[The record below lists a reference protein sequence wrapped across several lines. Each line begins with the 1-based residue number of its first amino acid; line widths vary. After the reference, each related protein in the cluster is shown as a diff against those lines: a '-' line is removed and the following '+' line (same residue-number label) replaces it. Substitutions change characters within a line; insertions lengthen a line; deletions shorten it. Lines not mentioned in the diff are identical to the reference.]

1 MLSMFRATQRT
12 GEGRSLR
19 VGTVQKFG
27 SIGWLFVLVPILML
41 GWSTVAWADDE
52 TDVFNANAGNTNPS
66 PNPGENFVVIQDVI
80 VADPGPF
87 GDTTPDSFPTAI
99 ETVTIRKAGGTLPS
113 HFVIALRLYLDDG
126 DGLFNPTS
134 DRLLGS
140 VNAPKLADFLEG
152 TPQSC
157 PPPPVGTSCGVVFGE
172 PGQLLVLVPNGGSA
186 EFFVVADFAND
197 APDGH
202 TLRTSFDLTVGDS
215 LIGGPVTSS
224 RIDSVTSLP
233 ILNFDA
239 GLPVP
244 VGFIRITAATAD
256 AETDVVDETPARTAN
271 PGDSVVLQEFLVSD
285 PGVSGDAVPD
295 DAGTLIR
302 TVTVKKVGGTISSER
317 ILRLRL
323 FRASPRTPP
332 GWDEK
337 DELLAVVNSPDLER
351 GVVFGD
357 GGRRLVRV
365 DDNAEERLYVVADL
379 SPVGLVDGDT
389 LRVSVEIVARD
400 DKTDPGEISSAIETP
415 MPVVASNQLVVKVPP
430 PTLIIGSAS
439 IVGKARVPISIRF
452 VPGPGLGELQVGPDG
467 ALTFDPTI
475 VQVLNVKGV
484 GPYIVDSVNI
494 DSLEGRVQFT
504 LTLKPGRTALNEGVI
519 AEIEVD
525 KAPDAPPGE
534 SVRIDIEDI
543 EGIEIVDVFR
553 DAAGRDLLPDIT
565 PGFIT
570 IKLLKG
576 DVDGD
581 GVVTLSDAR
590 LTARFILGLETLA
603 PEQEEAADVAPLIGV
618 IDATDV
624 RWIAQAATGLRKLQ
638 QTATQLTPMAQQ
650 AAVGAHRVAAKLRAG
665 ALEVRVAGGGIA
677 ETIVHLFSLSGVSL
691 VTVQAA
697 GSVVRL
703 SEGDLAGLP
712 NGVYLYTVTVIGL
725 DGVWRS
731 EVRKFLLIR

>member
-1 MLSMFRATQRT
+1 MLRTLTQRRAQRT
-12 GEGRSLR
+12 GEGRFFS
-19 VGTVQKFG
+19 VGMKQKL
-27 SIGWLFVLVPILML
+27 WLFVLVPILVL
-41 GWSTVAWADDE
+41 GWSVGALADDE
-52 TDVFNANAGNTNPS
+52 ADVFNANAGNIEPN
-66 PNPGENFVVIQDVI
+66 PNPGENFVVIQDV
-80 VADPGPF
+80 VVSDPGPF

-99 ETVTIRKAGGTLPS
+99 ETVTIRKIGGTLED

-126 DGLFNPTS
+126 DGLFDPTV
-134 DRLLGS
+134 DRLLGA
-140 VNAPKLADFLEG
+140 VNAPRLSD
-152 TPQSC
+152 
-157 PPPPVGTSCGVVFGE
+157 GVVFGRRGE
-172 PGQLLVLVPNGGSA
+172 LLVLVPNNGLA

-197 APDGH
+197 APDGA

-215 LIGGPVTSS
+215 LIGGPTTSS
-224 RIDSVTSLP
+224 RIDSATSLP

-244 VGFIRITAATAD
+244 TGFIRITAATGD

-295 DAGTLIR
+295 TYGTLIR
-302 TVTVKKVGGTISSER
+302 TVTVRKVGGTISSDK

-365 DDNAEERLYVVADL
+365 NDNSEERFYVVADL
-379 SPVGLVDGDT
+379 APVGFVNNDT
-389 LRVSVEIVARD
+389 LRTSVEIVARD
-400 DKTDPGEISSAIETP
+400 DKTDPGELSSAIETP
-415 MPVVASNQLVVKVPP
+415 MPVVASNQLVVEVPP

-439 IVGKARVPISIRF
+439 ITGKARIPISIRF
-452 VPGPGLGELQVGPDG
+452 VPAPGLGELQIGPDG

-475 VQVLNVKGV
+475 VQVLNIKGV

-494 DSLEGRVQFT
+494 DSIEGRAQFA
-504 LTLKPGRTALNEGVI
+504 LTLKPGRTPLNEGVI

-525 KAPDAPPGE
+525 KAPDAPVGE

-565 PGFIT
+565 PGVIT
-570 IKLLKG
+570 IKLIKG
-576 DVDGD
+576 DADGD
-581 GVVTLSDAR
+581 GAVTMSDAR
-590 LTARFILGLETLA
+590 LVARFILGIETLT
-603 PEQEEAADVAPLIGV
+603 PEQEEAADVAPPIGV

-624 RWIAQAATGLRKLQ
+624 RWIAQAATGLRKLEQ
-638 QTATQLTPMAQQ
+638 QNTLTLAPL
-650 AAVGAHRVAAKLRAG
+650 AAGKSGHTVAAKLRAG
-665 ALEVRVAGGGIA
+665 ALEVRVSGQGVAQ
-677 ETIVHLFSLSGVSL
+677 TTVRVFTLSGKSVT
-691 VTVQAA
+691 TVQAS
-697 GSVVRL
+697 GPTVRL

-712 NGVYLYTVTVIGL
+712 NGVYLYTVTVLGPDGL
-725 DGVWRS
+725 WQSD
-731 EVRKFLLIR
+731 VRKFLLIR

>member
-1 MLSMFRATQRT
+1 MSMMRALMQRT
-12 GEGRSLR
+12 GEGRSSR
-19 VGTVQKFG
+19 VGMRKTR
-27 SIGWLFVLVPILML
+27 WLFVLVPILVL
-41 GWSTVAWADDE
+41 GWAVGALADDE
-52 TDVFNANAGNTNPS
+52 TDVFNANAGNTKPN
-66 PNPGENFVVIQDVI
+66 PNPGENFVVIQDVV
-80 VADPGPF
+80 VADPGPE
-87 GDTTPDSFPTAI
+87 GDQIADSFPTAI
-99 ETVTIRKAGGTLPS
+99 ETVTIRKAGGTLED

-126 DGLFNPTS
+126 DGLFDPTV
-134 DRLLGS
+134 DRLLGA
-140 VNAPKLADFLEG
+140 VNAPRLSA
-152 TPQSC
+152 
-157 PPPPVGTSCGVVFGE
+157 GVVFGTR
-172 PGQLLVLVPNGGSA
+172 GQLLVLVPNNGSV

-197 APDGH
+197 APDGA

-215 LIGGPVTSS
+215 LIGGPTTTS
-224 RIDSVTSLP
+224 RIDSATSLP

-244 VGFIRITAATAD
+244 VGFIRITAATGD
-256 AETDVVDETPARTAN
+256 AETDVIDETPARTAN

-295 DAGTLIR
+295 GAGTLIR
-302 TVTVKKVGGTISSER
+302 TVTVRKVGGTISSDK

-332 GWDEK
+332 GWDEN
-337 DELLAVVNSPDLER
+337 DELIAVVNSPDLER

-365 DDNAEERLYVVADL
+365 NDNAEERFYVVADL
-379 SPVGLVDGDT
+379 APVGFVDGDT
-389 LRVSVEIVARD
+389 LRTSVEIVARD

-439 IVGKARVPISIRF
+439 IVGKAKIPISIRF
-452 VPGPGLGELQVGPDG
+452 VPAPGLGELQIGPDG

-494 DSLEGRVQFT
+494 DSIEGRVQFS

-525 KAPDAPPGE
+525 KAPNAPVGE

-543 EGIEIVDVFR
+543 EGIEVVDVFR
-553 DAAGRDLLPDIT
+553 DAAGHDLLPDIV
-565 PGFIT
+565 PGVIT
-570 IKLLKG
+570 IKLIKG

-581 GVVTLSDAR
+581 GVVTISDAR
-590 LTARFILGLETLA
+590 LTARFILGLETLS
-603 PEQEEAADVAPLIGV
+603 PEQEEAADVAPPLGV
-618 IDATDV
+618 VDATDV
-624 RWIAQAATGLRKLQ
+624 RWIAQAAAGLRKLEQ
-638 QTATQLTPMAQQ
+638 NAAALAPLARSAQPNSAKSVTARM
-650 AAVGAHRVAAKLRAG
+650 RAG
-665 ALEVRVAGGGIA
+665 ALEVRVGGQ
-677 ETIVHLFSLSGVSL
+677 GVVQTTVRVFTL
-691 VTVQAA
+691 TGKAVATVQASGPTA
-697 GSVVRL
+697 RL

-712 NGVYLYTVTVIGL
+712 NGVYLYTVTVLGP
-725 DGVWRS
+725 DGVWQS
-731 EVRKFLLIR
+731 EVRKFILVR

>member
-1 MLSMFRATQRT
+1 MGMQY
-12 GEGRSLR
+12 RS
-19 VGTVQKFG
+19 V
-27 SIGWLFVLVPILML
+27 GWLLVLVPMLLL
-41 GWSTVAWADDE
+41 GWSVGALADDE
-52 TDVFNANAGNTNPS
+52 TDVFNANAGNTEPN

-87 GDTTPDSFPTAI
+87 GDTTPDAFPTAI

-113 HFVIALRLYLDDG
+113 HYVLALRLYLDDG
-126 DGLFNPTS
+126 DGLFDPTI

-140 VNAPKLADFLEG
+140 VNAPKLIDFWEG
-152 TPQSC
+152 TPPSC
-157 PPPPVGTSCGVVFGE
+157 PPPPTGTSCGVVFGE
-172 PGQLLVLVPNGGSA
+172 PGQLLVLVPNGGSV

-197 APDGH
+197 APDGA
-202 TLRTSFDLTVGDS
+202 TLRTSFDLTVGNS

-224 RIDSVTSLP
+224 RIDSATSLP

-244 VGFIRITAATAD
+244 VGFIRITAATGD
-256 AETDVVDETPARTAN
+256 AEVDVVDETPARTAN

-295 DAGTLIR
+295 GAGTLIR
-302 TVTVKKVGGTISSER
+302 SITVRKVGGTISSDR

-365 DDNAEERLYVVADL
+365 DDNAEERFYIIADL
-379 SPVGLVDGDT
+379 ASVGFVNGDT
-389 LRVSVEIVARD
+389 LRTSVEIVARN

-415 MPVVASNQLVVKVPP
+415 MPVVASNQLVVEVPP
-430 PTLIIGSAS
+430 PTIIIGSAS
-439 IVGKARVPISIRF
+439 IVGKTKIPISIRF
-452 VPGPGLGELQVGPDG
+452 VPAPGLGELQIGPDG
-467 ALTFDPTI
+467 ALTFDPDV
-475 VQVLNVKGV
+475 VQILNIKGV

-494 DSLEGRVQFT
+494 DSTEGRAQFT
-504 LTLKPGRTALNEGVI
+504 LTLKPGRTPLNEGVI

-525 KAPDAPPGE
+525 KAPDAPVGE

-553 DAAGRDLLPDIT
+553 DAAGRDLLPDIV
-565 PGFIT
+565 PGTIT
-570 IKLLKG
+570 IKLIKG

-581 GVVTLSDAR
+581 GVVTISDAR
-590 LTARFILGLETLA
+590 LTARFILDLETLT
-603 PEQEEAADVAPLIGV
+603 PEQEEAADVAPPLGV

-624 RWIAQAATGLRKLQ
+624 RWIAQAATGLRRLEQ
-638 QTATQLTPMAQQ
+638 SNATLTPL
-650 AAVGAHRVAAKLRAG
+650 AANKPARNLTAKLRAG
-665 ALEVRVAGGGIA
+665 TLELRVSGQGVAQTTVRVFTLTGRSV
-677 ETIVHLFSLSGVSL
+677 T
-691 VTVQAA
+691 TVQAS
-697 GSVVRL
+697 GPVVRL

-712 NGVYLYTVTVIGL
+712 NGVYLYTVTVLGP
-725 DGVWRS
+725 DGVWQS
-731 EVRKFLLIR
+731 DVRKFVLVR

>member
-1 MLSMFRATQRT
+1 
-12 GEGRSLR
+12 
-19 VGTVQKFG
+19 
-27 SIGWLFVLVPILML
+27 LFVLVPILVL
-41 GWSTVAWADDE
+41 GWAVGALADDE
-52 TDVFNANAGNTNPS
+52 TDVFNANAGNTKPN

-80 VADPGPF
+80 VSDPGPF

-99 ETVTIRKAGGTLPS
+99 ETVTIRKAGGTLED

-126 DGLFNPTS
+126 DGLFDPTV
-134 DRLLGS
+134 DRLLGA
-140 VNAPKLADFLEG
+140 VNAPRLSA
-152 TPQSC
+152 
-157 PPPPVGTSCGVVFGE
+157 GVVFGTR
-172 PGQLLVLVPNGGSA
+172 GQLLVLVPNNGSV

-197 APDGH
+197 APDGA

-215 LIGGPVTSS
+215 LIGGPTTTS
-224 RIDSVTSLP
+224 RIDSATSLP

-239 GLPVP
+239 GLPIP
-244 VGFIRITAATAD
+244 TGFIRITAATGD

-295 DAGTLIR
+295 GAGTLIR
-302 TVTVKKVGGTISSER
+302 TVTVRKVGGTISSDK

-332 GWDEK
+332 GWDEN
-337 DELLAVVNSPDLER
+337 DELIAVVNSPDLER

-365 DDNAEERLYVVADL
+365 NDNSEERFYVVADL
-379 SPVGLVDGDT
+379 APVGFVDGDT
-389 LRVSVEIVARD
+389 LRTSVEIVARD

-439 IVGKARVPISIRF
+439 IVGKARIPISIRF
-452 VPGPGLGELQVGPDG
+452 VPAPGLGELQIGPDG

-475 VQVLNVKGV
+475 IQVLNVKGV

-494 DSLEGRVQFT
+494 DSIEGRVQFS

-525 KAPDAPPGE
+525 KAPNAPVGE

-543 EGIEIVDVFR
+543 AGIEVVDVFR
-553 DAAGRDLLPDIT
+553 DAAGRDLLPDIV
-565 PGFIT
+565 PGVIT
-570 IKLLKG
+570 IKLIKG

-581 GVVTLSDAR
+581 GVVTISDAR
-590 LTARFILGLETLA
+590 LTARFILGLETLS
-603 PEQEEAADVAPLIGV
+603 PEQEEAADVAPPLGV
-618 IDATDV
+618 VDATDV
-624 RWIAQAATGLRKLQ
+624 RWIAQAAAGLRKLEQ
-638 QTATQLTPMAQQ
+638 NAAALAPLARSAQPNSAKSVTARM
-650 AAVGAHRVAAKLRAG
+650 RAG
-665 ALEVRVAGGGIA
+665 ALEVRVGGQGIA
-677 ETIVHLFSLSGVSL
+677 QTTVRVFTLTGKAVA
-691 VTVQAA
+691 TVQASGPTA
-697 GSVVRL
+697 RL

-712 NGVYLYTVTVIGL
+712 NGVYLYTVTVLGP
-725 DGVWRS
+725 DGVWQS
-731 EVRKFLLIR
+731 EVRKFILVR

>member
-1 MLSMFRATQRT
+1 MGMR
-12 GEGRSLR
+12 
-19 VGTVQKFG
+19 KN
-27 SIGWLFVLVPILML
+27 WLFVLVPILVL
-41 GWSTVAWADDE
+41 GWATMAWADDE
-52 TDVFNANAGNTNPS
+52 ADVFNANAGNIEPN
-66 PNPGENFVVIQDVI
+66 PNPGENHVVIQDVI
-80 VADPGPF
+80 VSDPGPF
-87 GDTTPDSFPTAI
+87 GDTTPDAFPTAI
-99 ETVTIRKAGGTLPS
+99 ETVTIRKIGGTLED

-126 DGLFNPTS
+126 DGLFDPTV
-134 DRLLGS
+134 DRLLGA
-140 VNAPKLADFLEG
+140 VNAPRLS
-152 TPQSC
+152 T
-157 PPPPVGTSCGVVFGE
+157 GVVFGRQGE
-172 PGQLLVLVPNGGSA
+172 LLVLVPNNGSA

-197 APDGH
+197 APDGA

-215 LIGGPVTSS
+215 LIGGPTTTS
-224 RIDSVTSLP
+224 RIDSATSLP

-244 VGFIRITAATAD
+244 TGFIRITAATGD
-256 AETDVVDETPARTAN
+256 AETDVIDETPARTAN
-271 PGDSVVLQEFLVSD
+271 PGDSVVLQEFIVSD

-295 DAGTLIR
+295 SYGTLIR
-302 TVTVKKVGGTISSER
+302 SVTVRKVGGTISSDK

-365 DDNAEERLYVVADL
+365 NDNAEERFYVVADL
-379 SPVGLVDGDT
+379 AAVGFVNGDT

-415 MPVVASNQLVVKVPP
+415 MPVVASNQLVVEVPP

-439 IVGKARVPISIRF
+439 ITGKTKIPISIRF
-452 VPGPGLGELQVGPDG
+452 VPAPGLGELQIGPDG

-475 VQVLNVKGV
+475 VQVLNIKGV

-494 DSLEGRVQFT
+494 DSIEGRAQFT
-504 LTLKPGRTALNEGVI
+504 LTLKPGRTPLNEGVI
-519 AEIEVD
+519 AEVEVD

-553 DAAGRDLLPDIT
+553 DAAGHDLLPDVT
-565 PGFIT
+565 PGVIT
-570 IKLLKG
+570 IKLIKG
-576 DVDGD
+576 DADGD
-581 GVVTLSDAR
+581 GVVTISDAR
-590 LTARFILGLETLA
+590 LVAQFILGLASLT
-603 PEQEEAADVAPLIGV
+603 PEQEEAADVAPPTGV

-624 RWIAQAATGLRKLQ
+624 RWIAQAASGLRKLE
-638 QTATQLTPMAQQ
+638 QTN
-650 AAVGAHRVAAKLRAG
+650 AALAPLAVNKPTRAVTAKLRAG
-665 ALEVRVAGGGIA
+665 TLEVRVSGQSIA
-677 ETIVHLFSLSGVSL
+677 ETTVRVFTLSGKAVA
-691 VTVQAA
+691 TVQAS
-697 GSVVRL
+697 GPTVYL

-712 NGVYLYTVTVIGL
+712 NGVYLYTVTVLGPE
-725 DGVWRS
+725 GVWQS
-731 EVRKFLLIR
+731 EVRKFVLVR

>member
-1 MLSMFRATQRT
+1 MSMMRALMQRT
-12 GEGRSLR
+12 GEGRSSR
-19 VGTVQKFG
+19 VGMRKTR
-27 SIGWLFVLVPILML
+27 WLFVLVPILVL
-41 GWSTVAWADDE
+41 GWAVGALADDE
-52 TDVFNANAGNTNPS
+52 TDVFNANAGNTKPN

-80 VADPGPF
+80 VSDPGPF

-99 ETVTIRKAGGTLPS
+99 ETVTIRKAGGTLED

-126 DGLFNPTS
+126 DGLFDPTV
-134 DRLLGS
+134 DRLLGA
-140 VNAPKLADFLEG
+140 VNAPRLSA
-152 TPQSC
+152 
-157 PPPPVGTSCGVVFGE
+157 GVVFGTR
-172 PGQLLVLVPNGGSA
+172 GQLLVLVPNNGSV

-197 APDGH
+197 APDGA

-215 LIGGPVTSS
+215 LIGGPTTTS
-224 RIDSVTSLP
+224 RIDSATSLP

-239 GLPVP
+239 GLPIP
-244 VGFIRITAATAD
+244 TGFIRITAATGD

-295 DAGTLIR
+295 GAGTLIR
-302 TVTVKKVGGTISSER
+302 TVTVRKVGGTISSDK

-332 GWDEK
+332 GWDEN
-337 DELLAVVNSPDLER
+337 DELIAVVNSPDLER

-365 DDNAEERLYVVADL
+365 NDNAEERFYIVADL
-379 SPVGLVDGDT
+379 APVGFVDGDT
-389 LRVSVEIVARD
+389 LRTSVEIVARD

-439 IVGKARVPISIRF
+439 IVGKAKIPISIRF
-452 VPGPGLGELQVGPDG
+452 VPAPGLGELQIGPDG

-475 VQVLNVKGV
+475 IQVLNVKGV

-494 DSLEGRVQFT
+494 DSIEGRVQFS

-525 KAPDAPPGE
+525 KAPNAPVGE

-543 EGIEIVDVFR
+543 AGIEVVDVFR
-553 DAAGRDLLPDIT
+553 DAAGRDLLPDIV
-565 PGFIT
+565 PGVIT
-570 IKLLKG
+570 IKLIKG

-581 GVVTLSDAR
+581 GVVTISDAR
-590 LTARFILGLETLA
+590 LTARFILGLETLS
-603 PEQEEAADVAPLIGV
+603 PEQEEAADVAPPLGV
-618 IDATDV
+618 VDATDV
-624 RWIAQAATGLRKLQ
+624 RWIAQAATGLRKLEQ
-638 QTATQLTPMAQQ
+638 SAAALAPLARSAQPNSAKSVTARM
-650 AAVGAHRVAAKLRAG
+650 RAG
-665 ALEVRVAGGGIA
+665 ALEVRVGGQGIA
-677 ETIVHLFSLSGVSL
+677 QTTVRVFTLTGKAVA
-691 VTVQAA
+691 TVQASGPTA
-697 GSVVRL
+697 RL

-712 NGVYLYTVTVIGL
+712 NGVYLYTVTVLGP
-725 DGVWRS
+725 DGVWQS
-731 EVRKFLLIR
+731 EVRKFILVR

>member
-1 MLSMFRATQRT
+1 MQRAAQRT
-12 GEGRSLR
+12 GEGRSLS
-19 VGTVQKFG
+19 VGMQYRSV
-27 SIGWLFVLVPILML
+27 GWLLVLVPMLLL
-41 GWSTVAWADDE
+41 GWSVGALADDE
-52 TDVFNANAGNTNPS
+52 TDVFNANAGNTEPN

-87 GDTTPDSFPTAI
+87 GDTTPDAFPTAI

-113 HFVIALRLYLDDG
+113 HYVLALRLYLDDG
-126 DGLFNPTS
+126 DGLFDPTV

-140 VNAPKLADFLEG
+140 VNAPKLIDFWEG
-152 TPQSC
+152 MPPSC
-157 PPPPVGTSCGVVFGE
+157 PPPPTGTSCGVVFGE
-172 PGQLLVLVPNGGSA
+172 PGQLLVLVPNGGSV

-197 APDGH
+197 APDGA
-202 TLRTSFDLTVGDS
+202 TLRTSFDLTVGNS

-224 RIDSVTSLP
+224 RIDSATSLP

-244 VGFIRITAATAD
+244 VGFIRITAATGD
-256 AETDVVDETPARTAN
+256 AEVDVVDETPARTAN

-295 DAGTLIR
+295 GAGTLIR
-302 TVTVKKVGGTISSER
+302 SITVRKVGGTISSDR

-365 DDNAEERLYVVADL
+365 DDNAEERFYIVADL
-379 SPVGLVDGDT
+379 ASVGFVNGDT
-389 LRVSVEIVARD
+389 LRTSVEIVARN

-415 MPVVASNQLVVKVPP
+415 MPVVASNQLVVEVPP
-430 PTLIIGSAS
+430 PTIIIGSAS
-439 IVGKARVPISIRF
+439 IVGKTKIPISIRF
-452 VPGPGLGELQVGPDG
+452 VPAPGLGELQIGPDG
-467 ALTFDPTI
+467 ALTFDPDV
-475 VQVLNVKGV
+475 VQILNIKGV

-494 DSLEGRVQFT
+494 DSTEGRAQFT
-504 LTLKPGRTALNEGVI
+504 LTLKPGRTPLNEGVI

-525 KAPDAPPGE
+525 KAPDAPVGE

-553 DAAGRDLLPDIT
+553 DAAGRDLLPDIV
-565 PGFIT
+565 PGMIT
-570 IKLLKG
+570 IKLIKG

-581 GVVTLSDAR
+581 GVVTISDAR
-590 LTARFILGLETLA
+590 LTARFILDLETLT
-603 PEQEEAADVAPLIGV
+603 PEQEEAADVAPPLGV

-624 RWIAQAATGLRKLQ
+624 RWIAQAATGLRRLEQ
-638 QTATQLTPMAQQ
+638 SNAALTPL
-650 AAVGAHRVAAKLRAG
+650 AANKPARNLTTKLRAG
-665 ALEVRVAGGGIA
+665 TLELRVSGQGVAQTTVRVFTLTGRSV
-677 ETIVHLFSLSGVSL
+677 T
-691 VTVQAA
+691 TVQAS
-697 GSVVRL
+697 GPVVRL

-712 NGVYLYTVTVIGL
+712 NGVYLYTVTVLGP
-725 DGVWRS
+725 DGVWQS
-731 EVRKFLLIR
+731 DVRKFVLVR

>member
-1 MLSMFRATQRT
+1 
-12 GEGRSLR
+12 
-19 VGTVQKFG
+19 VGMRKTR
-27 SIGWLFVLVPILML
+27 WLFVLVPILVL
-41 GWSTVAWADDE
+41 GWAVGALADDE
-52 TDVFNANAGNTNPS
+52 TDVFNANAGNTKPN

-80 VADPGPF
+80 VSDPGPF

-99 ETVTIRKAGGTLPS
+99 ETVTIRKAGGTLED

-126 DGLFNPTS
+126 DGLFDPTV
-134 DRLLGS
+134 DRLLGA
-140 VNAPKLADFLEG
+140 VNAPRLSA
-152 TPQSC
+152 
-157 PPPPVGTSCGVVFGE
+157 GVVFGTR
-172 PGQLLVLVPNGGSA
+172 GQLLVLVPNNGSV

-197 APDGH
+197 APDGA

-215 LIGGPVTSS
+215 LIGGPTTTS
-224 RIDSVTSLP
+224 RIDSATSLP

-244 VGFIRITAATAD
+244 VGFIRITAATGD

-295 DAGTLIR
+295 GAGTLIR
-302 TVTVKKVGGTISSER
+302 TVTVRKVGGTISSDK

-332 GWDEK
+332 GWDEN
-337 DELLAVVNSPDLER
+337 DELIAVVNSPDLER

-365 DDNAEERLYVVADL
+365 NDNAEERFYVVADL
-379 SPVGLVDGDT
+379 APVGFVDGDT
-389 LRVSVEIVARD
+389 LRTSVEIVARD

-439 IVGKARVPISIRF
+439 IVGKARIPISIRF
-452 VPGPGLGELQVGPDG
+452 VPAPGLGELQIGPDG

-475 VQVLNVKGV
+475 IQVLNVKGV

-494 DSLEGRVQFT
+494 DSIEGRVQFS

-525 KAPDAPPGE
+525 KAPNAPVGE

-543 EGIEIVDVFR
+543 EGIEVVDVFR
-553 DAAGRDLLPDIT
+553 DAAGHDLLPDIV
-565 PGFIT
+565 PGVIT
-570 IKLLKG
+570 IKLIKG

-581 GVVTLSDAR
+581 GVVTISDAR
-590 LTARFILGLETLA
+590 LTARFILGLETLS
-603 PEQEEAADVAPLIGV
+603 PEQEEAADVAPPLGV
-618 IDATDV
+618 VDATDV
-624 RWIAQAATGLRKLQ
+624 RWIAQAATGLRRLEQNAAALAPLARSAQPNSAKSV
-638 QTATQLTPMAQQ
+638 TARM
-650 AAVGAHRVAAKLRAG
+650 RAG
-665 ALEVRVAGGGIA
+665 ALEVHVGGQGIA
-677 ETIVHLFSLSGVSL
+677 QTTVRVFTLTGKAVA
-691 VTVQAA
+691 TVQASGPTA
-697 GSVVRL
+697 RL

-712 NGVYLYTVTVIGL
+712 NGVYLYTVTVLGP
-725 DGVWRS
+725 DGVWQS

>member
-1 MLSMFRATQRT
+1 
-12 GEGRSLR
+12 
-19 VGTVQKFG
+19 VGMRKTR
-27 SIGWLFVLVPILML
+27 WLFVLVPILVL
-41 GWSTVAWADDE
+41 GLAVGALADDE
-52 TDVFNANAGNTNPS
+52 TDVFNANAGNTKPN

-80 VADPGPF
+80 VSDPGPF

-99 ETVTIRKAGGTLPS
+99 ETVTIRKAGGTLED

-126 DGLFNPTS
+126 DGLFDPTV
-134 DRLLGS
+134 DRLLGA
-140 VNAPKLADFLEG
+140 VNAPRLSA
-152 TPQSC
+152 
-157 PPPPVGTSCGVVFGE
+157 GVVFGTR
-172 PGQLLVLVPNGGSA
+172 GQLLVLVPNNGSV

-197 APDGH
+197 APDGA

-215 LIGGPVTSS
+215 LIGGPTTTS
-224 RIDSVTSLP
+224 RIDSATSLP

-244 VGFIRITAATAD
+244 VGFIRITAATGD

-295 DAGTLIR
+295 GAGTLIR
-302 TVTVKKVGGTISSER
+302 TVTVRKVGGTISSDK

-332 GWDEK
+332 GWDEN
-337 DELLAVVNSPDLER
+337 DELIAVVNSPDLER

-365 DDNAEERLYVVADL
+365 NDNSEERFYVVADL
-379 SPVGLVDGDT
+379 APVGFVDGDT
-389 LRVSVEIVARD
+389 LRTSVEIVARD

-439 IVGKARVPISIRF
+439 IVGKAKIPISIRF
-452 VPGPGLGELQVGPDG
+452 VPAPGLGELQIGPDG

-475 VQVLNVKGV
+475 IQVLNVKGV

-494 DSLEGRVQFT
+494 DSIEGRVQFS

-525 KAPDAPPGE
+525 KAPNAPVGE

-543 EGIEIVDVFR
+543 AGIEVVDVFR
-553 DAAGRDLLPDIT
+553 DAAGRDLLPDIV
-565 PGFIT
+565 PGVIT
-570 IKLLKG
+570 IKLIKG

-581 GVVTLSDAR
+581 GVVTISDAR
-590 LTARFILGLETLA
+590 LTARFILGLETLS
-603 PEQEEAADVAPLIGV
+603 PEQEEAADVAPPLGV
-618 IDATDV
+618 VDATDV
-624 RWIAQAATGLRKLQ
+624 RWIAQAATGLRRLEQNAAALAPLARSAQPNSAKSV
-638 QTATQLTPMAQQ
+638 TARM
-650 AAVGAHRVAAKLRAG
+650 RAG
-665 ALEVRVAGGGIA
+665 ALEVRVGGQGIA
-677 ETIVHLFSLSGVSL
+677 QTTVRVFTLTGKAVA
-691 VTVQAA
+691 TVQASGPTA
-697 GSVVRL
+697 RL

-712 NGVYLYTVTVIGL
+712 NGVYLYTVTVLGP
-725 DGVWRS
+725 DGVWQS
-731 EVRKFLLIR
+731 EVRKFILVR

>member
-1 MLSMFRATQRT
+1 MSMMRALMQRT
-12 GEGRSLR
+12 GEGRSSR
-19 VGTVQKFG
+19 VGMKKTR
-27 SIGWLFVLVPILML
+27 WLFVLVPILVL
-41 GWSTVAWADDE
+41 GWAVGALADDE
-52 TDVFNANAGNTNPS
+52 TDVFNANAGNTKPN

-80 VADPGPF
+80 VSDPGPF

-99 ETVTIRKAGGTLPS
+99 ETVTIRKAGGTLED

-126 DGLFNPTS
+126 DGLFDPTV
-134 DRLLGS
+134 DRLLGA
-140 VNAPKLADFLEG
+140 VNAPRLSA
-152 TPQSC
+152 
-157 PPPPVGTSCGVVFGE
+157 GVVFGTR
-172 PGQLLVLVPNGGSA
+172 GQLLVLVPNGGSV

-197 APDGH
+197 APDGA

-215 LIGGPVTSS
+215 LIGGPTTTS
-224 RIDSVTSLP
+224 RIDSATSLP
-233 ILNFDA
+233 ILNFDK
-239 GLPVP
+239 GLPIP
-244 VGFIRITAATAD
+244 TGFIRITAATGD

-295 DAGTLIR
+295 GAGTLIR
-302 TVTVKKVGGTISSER
+302 TVTVRKVGGTISSDK

-332 GWDEK
+332 GWDEN
-337 DELLAVVNSPDLER
+337 DELIAVVNSPDLER

-365 DDNAEERLYVVADL
+365 NDNAEERFYVVADL
-379 SPVGLVDGDT
+379 APVGFVDGDT
-389 LRVSVEIVARD
+389 LRTSVEIVARD

-439 IVGKARVPISIRF
+439 IVGKAKIPISIRF
-452 VPGPGLGELQVGPDG
+452 VPAPGLGELQIGPDG

-475 VQVLNVKGV
+475 IQVLNVKGV

-494 DSLEGRVQFT
+494 DSIEGRVQFS

-525 KAPDAPPGE
+525 KAPNAPVGE

-543 EGIEIVDVFR
+543 AGIEVVDVFR
-553 DAAGRDLLPDIT
+553 DAAGRDLLPDIV
-565 PGFIT
+565 PGVIT
-570 IKLLKG
+570 IKLIKG

-581 GVVTLSDAR
+581 GVVTISDAR
-590 LTARFILGLETLA
+590 LTARFILGLETLS
-603 PEQEEAADVAPLIGV
+603 PEQEEAADVAPPLGV
-618 IDATDV
+618 VDATDV
-624 RWIAQAATGLRKLQ
+624 RWIAQAATGLRRLEQNAAALAPLARSAQPNSAKSV
-638 QTATQLTPMAQQ
+638 TARM
-650 AAVGAHRVAAKLRAG
+650 RAG
-665 ALEVRVAGGGIA
+665 ALEVRVGGQGIA
-677 ETIVHLFSLSGVSL
+677 QTTVRVFTLTGKAVA
-691 VTVQAA
+691 TVQASGPTA
-697 GSVVRL
+697 RL

-712 NGVYLYTVTVIGL
+712 NGVYLYTVTVLGP
-725 DGVWRS
+725 DGVWQS
-731 EVRKFLLIR
+731 EVRKFILVR

>member
-1 MLSMFRATQRT
+1 MKQTRA
-12 GEGRSLR
+12 
-19 VGTVQKFG
+19 V
-27 SIGWLFVLVPILML
+27 WLFVLVPILVL
-41 GWSTVAWADDE
+41 GWAASAWGDDE
-52 TDVFNANAGNTNPS
+52 TDVFNTDAGNTEPN
-66 PNPGENFVVIQDVI
+66 PNPGENFVVIQDVV
-80 VADPGPF
+80 VADPGRE

-99 ETVTIRKAGGTLPS
+99 ETVTIRKAGGTLED

-126 DGLFNPTS
+126 DGLFDPTV
-134 DRLLGS
+134 DRLLGA
-140 VNAPKLADFLEG
+140 VNAPRLSAE
-152 TPQSC
+152 
-157 PPPPVGTSCGVVFGE
+157 VVFGTR
-172 PGQLLVLVPNGGSA
+172 GQLLVLVPNGGSA
-186 EFFVVADFAND
+186 QFFVVADFAND
-197 APDGH
+197 APDGA

-224 RIDSVTSLP
+224 RIDSATSLP

-244 VGFIRITAATAD
+244 VGFIRITAATGD
-256 AETDVVDETPARTAN
+256 AETDVVDKTPARTAN

-295 DAGTLIR
+295 GAGTLIR
-302 TVTVKKVGGTISSER
+302 TVTVRKVGGTIASDK

-332 GWDEK
+332 GWDEQ
-337 DELLAVVNSPDLER
+337 DELIAVVNSPDLER

-365 DDNAEERLYVVADL
+365 NDNAEERFYVVADL
-379 SPVGLVDGDT
+379 APVSFADGDT
-389 LRVSVEIVARD
+389 LRTSVEIVARD
-400 DKTDPGEISSAIETP
+400 DKTDPGELSSAIETP

-439 IVGKARVPISIRF
+439 IVGKARIPISIRF
-452 VPGPGLGELQVGPDG
+452 VPGPGLGELQIGPDG

-475 VQVLNVKGV
+475 VQVLNIKGV

-494 DSLEGRVQFT
+494 DSLEGRAQFT

-553 DAAGRDLLPDIT
+553 DAAGRDFLPDVT
-565 PGFIT
+565 PGVIT
-570 IKLLKG
+570 IKLIKG

-581 GVVTLSDAR
+581 GVVTISDAR
-590 LTARFILGLETLA
+590 LTARFILGLETLS
-603 PEQEEAADVAPLIGV
+603 PEQEEAADVAPPLGV
-618 IDATDV
+618 VDATDV
-624 RWIAQAATGLRKLQ
+624 RWIAQAATGLRKLEQ
-638 QTATQLTPMAQQ
+638 NASALTPLARSAQPTL
-650 AAVGAHRVAAKLRAG
+650 AKSVTARMRAG
-665 ALEVRVAGGGIA
+665 TLEVRVDG
-677 ETIVHLFSLSGVSL
+677 LGVAQTTVRVFTL
-691 VTVQAA
+691 TGKAVATVQASGPTA
-697 GSVVRL
+697 RL

-712 NGVYLYTVTVIGL
+712 NGVYLYTVTVLGP
-725 DGVWRS
+725 DGIWQS
-731 EVRKFLLIR
+731 DVRKFLLIH

>member
-1 MLSMFRATQRT
+1 MGMRKTR
-12 GEGRSLR
+12 
-19 VGTVQKFG
+19 
-27 SIGWLFVLVPILML
+27 WLFVLVPILVL
-41 GWSTVAWADDE
+41 GWAMGALADDE
-52 TDVFNANAGNTNPS
+52 TDVFNANAGNTKPN

-80 VADPGPF
+80 VSDPGPF

-99 ETVTIRKAGGTLPS
+99 ETVTIRKAGGTLED

-126 DGLFNPTS
+126 DGLFDPTV
-134 DRLLGS
+134 DRLLGA
-140 VNAPKLADFLEG
+140 VNAPRLSA
-152 TPQSC
+152 
-157 PPPPVGTSCGVVFGE
+157 GVVFGTR
-172 PGQLLVLVPNGGSA
+172 GQLLVLVPNNGSV

-197 APDGH
+197 APDGA

-215 LIGGPVTSS
+215 LIGGPTTTS
-224 RIDSVTSLP
+224 RIDSATSLP

-239 GLPVP
+239 GLPIP
-244 VGFIRITAATAD
+244 TGFIRITAATGD

-295 DAGTLIR
+295 GAGTLIR
-302 TVTVKKVGGTISSER
+302 TVTVRKVGGTISSDK

-332 GWDEK
+332 GWDEN
-337 DELLAVVNSPDLER
+337 DELIAVVNSPDLER

-365 DDNAEERLYVVADL
+365 NDNSEERFYVVADL
-379 SPVGLVDGDT
+379 APVGFVDGDT
-389 LRVSVEIVARD
+389 LRTSVEIVARD

-439 IVGKARVPISIRF
+439 IVGKARIPISIRF
-452 VPGPGLGELQVGPDG
+452 VPAPGLGELQIGPDG

-494 DSLEGRVQFT
+494 DSIEGRVQFS

-525 KAPDAPPGE
+525 KAPNAPVGE

-543 EGIEIVDVFR
+543 AGIEVVDVFR
-553 DAAGRDLLPDIT
+553 DAAGRDLLPDIV
-565 PGFIT
+565 PGVIT
-570 IKLLKG
+570 IKLIKG

-581 GVVTLSDAR
+581 GVVTISDAR
-590 LTARFILGLETLA
+590 LTARFILGLETLS
-603 PEQEEAADVAPLIGV
+603 PEQEEAADVAPPLGV
-618 IDATDV
+618 VDATDV
-624 RWIAQAATGLRKLQ
+624 RWIAQAATGLRKLEQ
-638 QTATQLTPMAQQ
+638 SASALAPLARSAQPNSAKSVTARM
-650 AAVGAHRVAAKLRAG
+650 RAG
-665 ALEVRVAGGGIA
+665 TLEVRVGGQGIA
-677 ETIVHLFSLSGVSL
+677 QTTVRVFTLTGKAVA
-691 VTVQAA
+691 TVQASGPTA
-697 GSVVRL
+697 RL

-712 NGVYLYTVTVIGL
+712 NGVYLYTVTVLGP
-725 DGVWRS
+725 DGVWQS
-731 EVRKFLLIR
+731 EVRKFILVR

>member
-1 MLSMFRATQRT
+1 MGMKKTRAA
-12 GEGRSLR
+12 
-19 VGTVQKFG
+19 
-27 SIGWLFVLVPILML
+27 WLFVLVPILVL
-41 GWSTVAWADDE
+41 SWAVGVLADDE
-52 TDVFNANAGNTNPS
+52 TDVFNANAGNTNPN

-99 ETVTIRKAGGTLPS
+99 ETVTIRKAGGTLED

-126 DGLFNPTS
+126 DGLFDPTV
-134 DRLLGS
+134 DRLLGA
-140 VNAPKLADFLEG
+140 VNAPRLSA
-152 TPQSC
+152 
-157 PPPPVGTSCGVVFGE
+157 GVVFGTR
-172 PGQLLVLVPNGGSA
+172 GQLLVLVPNNGSA

-197 APDGH
+197 APDGA

-224 RIDSVTSLP
+224 RIDSATSLP

-244 VGFIRITAATAD
+244 VGFIRITAATGD

-295 DAGTLIR
+295 SAGTLIR
-302 TVTVKKVGGTISSER
+302 TVTVRKVGGTISSDK

-337 DELLAVVNSPDLER
+337 DELIAVVNSPDLER

-365 DDNAEERLYVVADL
+365 NDNAEERFYVVADL
-379 SPVGLVDGDT
+379 ASVGFVDGDT
-389 LRVSVEIVARD
+389 LRTSVEIVARD

-439 IVGKARVPISIRF
+439 IVGKARIPISIRF
-452 VPGPGLGELQVGPDG
+452 VPAPGLGELQIGPDG

-494 DSLEGRVQFT
+494 DSIEGRVQFS

-525 KAPDAPPGE
+525 KAPDAPVGE

-553 DAAGRDLLPDIT
+553 DAAGRDLLPDIV
-565 PGFIT
+565 PGVIT
-570 IKLLKG
+570 IKLIKG

-581 GVVTLSDAR
+581 GVVTVSDAR
-590 LTARFILGLETLA
+590 LAARFILGLETLS
-603 PEQEEAADVAPLIGV
+603 PEQEEAADVAPPLGV
-618 IDATDV
+618 VDATDV
-624 RWIAQAATGLRKLQ
+624 RWIAQAAAGLRKLEQ
-638 QTATQLTPMAQQ
+638 NASALAPLARSAQPNLAKSVTARM
-650 AAVGAHRVAAKLRAG
+650 RAG
-665 ALEVRVAGGGIA
+665 TLEVRVGGQGIVQ
-677 ETIVHLFSLSGVSL
+677 TIVRVFTLTGKAVA
-691 VTVQAA
+691 TVQASGPTA
-697 GSVVRL
+697 RL
-703 SEGDLAGLP
+703 SEGDLAGLS
-712 NGVYLYTVTVIGL
+712 NGVYLYTVTVLGP
-725 DGVWRS
+725 DGVWQS

>member
-1 MLSMFRATQRT
+1 
-12 GEGRSLR
+12 
-19 VGTVQKFG
+19 VGMRKTR
-27 SIGWLFVLVPILML
+27 WLFVLVPILVL
-41 GWSTVAWADDE
+41 GWAVGALADDE
-52 TDVFNANAGNTNPS
+52 TDVFNANAGNTKPN

-80 VADPGPF
+80 VSDPGPF

-99 ETVTIRKAGGTLPS
+99 ETVTIRKAGGTLED

-126 DGLFNPTS
+126 DGLFDPTV
-134 DRLLGS
+134 DRLLGA
-140 VNAPKLADFLEG
+140 VNAPRLSA
-152 TPQSC
+152 
-157 PPPPVGTSCGVVFGE
+157 GVVFGTR
-172 PGQLLVLVPNGGSA
+172 GQLLVLVPNNGSV

-197 APDGH
+197 APDGA

-215 LIGGPVTSS
+215 LIGGPTTTS
-224 RIDSVTSLP
+224 RIDSATSLP

-239 GLPVP
+239 GLPIP
-244 VGFIRITAATAD
+244 TGFIRITAATGD

-295 DAGTLIR
+295 GAGTLIR
-302 TVTVKKVGGTISSER
+302 TVTVRKVGGTISSDK

-332 GWDEK
+332 GWDEN
-337 DELLAVVNSPDLER
+337 DELIAVVNSPDLER

-365 DDNAEERLYVVADL
+365 NDNAEERFYVVADL
-379 SPVGLVDGDT
+379 APVGFVDGDT
-389 LRVSVEIVARD
+389 LRTSVEIVARD

-439 IVGKARVPISIRF
+439 IVGKAKIPISIRF
-452 VPGPGLGELQVGPDG
+452 VPAPGLGELQIGPDG

-475 VQVLNVKGV
+475 IQVLNVKGV

-494 DSLEGRVQFT
+494 DSIEGRVQFS

-525 KAPDAPPGE
+525 KAPNAPVGE

-543 EGIEIVDVFR
+543 AGIEVVDVFR
-553 DAAGRDLLPDIT
+553 DAAGRDLLPDIV
-565 PGFIT
+565 PGVIT
-570 IKLLKG
+570 IKLIKG

-581 GVVTLSDAR
+581 GVVTISDAR
-590 LTARFILGLETLA
+590 LTARFILGLETLS
-603 PEQEEAADVAPLIGV
+603 PEQEEAADVAPPLGV
-618 IDATDV
+618 VDATDV
-624 RWIAQAATGLRKLQ
+624 RWIAQAATGLRKLEQ
-638 QTATQLTPMAQQ
+638 SAAALAPLARSAQPNSAKSVTARM
-650 AAVGAHRVAAKLRAG
+650 RAG
-665 ALEVRVAGGGIA
+665 TLEVRVGGQGIA
-677 ETIVHLFSLSGVSL
+677 QTTVRVFTLTGKAVA
-691 VTVQAA
+691 TVQASGPTA
-697 GSVVRL
+697 RL

-712 NGVYLYTVTVIGL
+712 NGVYLYTVTVLGP
-725 DGVWRS
+725 DGVWQS
-731 EVRKFLLIR
+731 EVRKFILVR

>member
-1 MLSMFRATQRT
+1 MGMK
-12 GEGRSLR
+12 
-19 VGTVQKFG
+19 QKL
-27 SIGWLFVLVPILML
+27 WLFVLVPIVVL
-41 GWSTVAWADDE
+41 GWSAGVWADDE
-52 TDVFNANAGNTNPS
+52 TDVFNANAGNTEPN
-66 PNPGENFVVIQDVI
+66 PNPGETFVVIQDVI

-87 GDTTPDSFPTAI
+87 GDTTPDSFPTAL
-99 ETVTIRKAGGTLPS
+99 ETVTIRKIGGTLED

-126 DGLFNPTS
+126 DGVFDPTI
-134 DRLLGS
+134 DRLLGA
-140 VNAPKLADFLEG
+140 VNAPRLSA
-152 TPQSC
+152 
-157 PPPPVGTSCGVVFGE
+157 GVVFGRSGE
-172 PGQLLVLVPNGGSA
+172 LLVLVPNGESA

-197 APDGH
+197 APDGA

-224 RIDSVTSLP
+224 RIDSATSLP

-244 VGFIRITAATAD
+244 TGFIRITAATGD
-256 AETDVVDETPARTAN
+256 AEADVVDETPARTAR

-295 DAGTLIR
+295 GAGTLIR
-302 TVTVKKVGGTISSER
+302 TVTVRKVGGTISSDK

-337 DELLAVVNSPDLER
+337 DELLAVVNAPDLER

-365 DDNAEERLYVVADL
+365 NDNSEERFYVVADL
-379 SPVGLVDGDT
+379 APVGFVNGDT
-389 LRVSVEIVARD
+389 LRTSVEIVARD
-400 DKTDPGEISSAIETP
+400 DKTDPGEVSSAIETP
-415 MPVVASNQLVVKVPP
+415 MPVVASNQLVVEVPP

-439 IVGKARVPISIRF
+439 ITGKTRIPISIRF
-452 VPGPGLGELQVGPDG
+452 VPAPGLGELQIGPDG

-475 VQVLNVKGV
+475 VQVLSIKGV

-494 DSLEGRVQFT
+494 DSIEGRAQFT

-534 SVRIDIEDI
+534 SVRIDIEDTQ
-543 EGIEIVDVFR
+543 GIEIVDVFR
-553 DAAGRDLLPDIT
+553 DAAGRDLLPDVT
-565 PGFIT
+565 PGVIT
-570 IKLLKG
+570 IKLIKG

-581 GVVTLSDAR
+581 GVVTMSDAR
-590 LTARFILGLETLA
+590 LAARFILGLETLA
-603 PEQEEAADVAPLIGV
+603 PEQEEAADVAPPAGV

-624 RWIAQAATGLRKLQ
+624 RYIAQAASGLRKLEQ
-638 QTATQLTPMAQQ
+638 QGASPLEPL
-650 AAVGAHRVAAKLRAG
+650 AAGRPARDVTTRLRAG
-665 ALEVRVAGGGIA
+665 ALEVRVLGSSVA
-677 ETIVHLFSLSGVSL
+677 ETTVRVFTLGGRL
-691 VTVQAA
+691 VTTAQAA
-697 GSVVRL
+697 GPTVRL
-703 SEGDLAGLP
+703 SPADLSGLP
-712 NGVYLYTVTVIGL
+712 NGVYLYTVTALGH
-725 DGVWRS
+725 DGVWQS
-731 EVRKFLLIR
+731 TVRKFLLIR

>member
-1 MLSMFRATQRT
+1 MSMMRALMQRT
-12 GEGRSLR
+12 GEGRSSR
-19 VGTVQKFG
+19 VGMRKTR
-27 SIGWLFVLVPILML
+27 WLFVLVPILVL
-41 GWSTVAWADDE
+41 GWAVGALADDE
-52 TDVFNANAGNTNPS
+52 TDVFNANAGNTKPN

-80 VADPGPF
+80 VSDPGPF

-99 ETVTIRKAGGTLPS
+99 ETVTIRKAGGTLED

-126 DGLFNPTS
+126 DGLFDPTV
-134 DRLLGS
+134 DRLLGA
-140 VNAPKLADFLEG
+140 VNAPRLSA
-152 TPQSC
+152 
-157 PPPPVGTSCGVVFGE
+157 GVVFGTR
-172 PGQLLVLVPNGGSA
+172 GQLLVLVPNNGSV

-197 APDGH
+197 APDGA

-215 LIGGPVTSS
+215 LIGGPTTTS
-224 RIDSVTSLP
+224 RIDSATSLP

-239 GLPVP
+239 GLPIP
-244 VGFIRITAATAD
+244 TGFIRITAATGD

-295 DAGTLIR
+295 GAGTLIR
-302 TVTVKKVGGTISSER
+302 TVTVRKVGGTISSDK

-332 GWDEK
+332 GWDEN
-337 DELLAVVNSPDLER
+337 DELIAVVNSPDLER

-365 DDNAEERLYVVADL
+365 NDNAEERFYVVADL
-379 SPVGLVDGDT
+379 APVGFVDGDT
-389 LRVSVEIVARD
+389 LRTSVEIVARD

-439 IVGKARVPISIRF
+439 IVGKAKIPISIRF
-452 VPGPGLGELQVGPDG
+452 VPAPGLGELQIGPDG

-475 VQVLNVKGV
+475 IQVLNVKGV

-494 DSLEGRVQFT
+494 DSIEGRVQFS

-525 KAPDAPPGE
+525 KAPNAPVGE

-543 EGIEIVDVFR
+543 AGIEVVDVFR
-553 DAAGRDLLPDIT
+553 DAAGRDLLPDIV
-565 PGFIT
+565 PGVIT
-570 IKLLKG
+570 IKLIKG

-581 GVVTLSDAR
+581 GVVTISDAR
-590 LTARFILGLETLA
+590 LTARFILGLETLS
-603 PEQEEAADVAPLIGV
+603 PEQEEAADVAPPLGV
-618 IDATDV
+618 VDATDV
-624 RWIAQAATGLRKLQ
+624 RWIAQAATGLRKLEQ
-638 QTATQLTPMAQQ
+638 SAAALAPLARSAQPNSAKSVTARM
-650 AAVGAHRVAAKLRAG
+650 RAG
-665 ALEVRVAGGGIA
+665 TLEVRVGGQGIA
-677 ETIVHLFSLSGVSL
+677 QTTVRVFTLTGKAVA
-691 VTVQAA
+691 TVQASGPTA
-697 GSVVRL
+697 RL

-712 NGVYLYTVTVIGL
+712 NGVYLYTVTVLGP
-725 DGVWRS
+725 DGVWQS
-731 EVRKFLLIR
+731 EVRKFILVR

>member
-1 MLSMFRATQRT
+1 MQRAAQRT
-12 GEGRSLR
+12 GEGRSLS
-19 VGTVQKFG
+19 VGMQYRSV
-27 SIGWLFVLVPILML
+27 GWLLVLVPMLLL
-41 GWSTVAWADDE
+41 GWSVGALADDE
-52 TDVFNANAGNTNPS
+52 TDVFNANAGNTEPN

-87 GDTTPDSFPTAI
+87 GDTTPDAFPTAI

-113 HFVIALRLYLDDG
+113 HYVLALRLYLDDG
-126 DGLFNPTS
+126 DGLFDPTI

-140 VNAPKLADFLEG
+140 VNAPKLIDFWEG
-152 TPQSC
+152 TPPSC
-157 PPPPVGTSCGVVFGE
+157 PPPPTGTSCGVVFGE
-172 PGQLLVLVPNGGSA
+172 PGQLLVLVPNGGSV

-197 APDGH
+197 APDGA
-202 TLRTSFDLTVGDS
+202 TLRTSFDLTVGNS

-224 RIDSVTSLP
+224 RIDSATSLP

-244 VGFIRITAATAD
+244 VGFIRITAATGD
-256 AETDVVDETPARTAN
+256 AEVDVVDETPARTAN

-295 DAGTLIR
+295 GAGTLIR
-302 TVTVKKVGGTISSER
+302 SITVRKVGGTISSDR

-365 DDNAEERLYVVADL
+365 DDNAEERFYIIADL
-379 SPVGLVDGDT
+379 ASVGFVNGDT
-389 LRVSVEIVARD
+389 LRTSVEIVARN

-415 MPVVASNQLVVKVPP
+415 MPVVASNQLVVEVPP
-430 PTLIIGSAS
+430 PTIIIGSAS
-439 IVGKARVPISIRF
+439 IVGKTKIPISIRF
-452 VPGPGLGELQVGPDG
+452 VPAPGLGELQIGPDG
-467 ALTFDPTI
+467 ALTFDPDV
-475 VQVLNVKGV
+475 VQILNIKGV

-494 DSLEGRVQFT
+494 DSTEGRAQFT
-504 LTLKPGRTALNEGVI
+504 LTLKPGRTPLNEGVI

-525 KAPDAPPGE
+525 KAPDAPVGE

-553 DAAGRDLLPDIT
+553 DAAGRDLLPDIV
-565 PGFIT
+565 PGTIT
-570 IKLLKG
+570 IKLIKG

-581 GVVTLSDAR
+581 GVVTISDAR
-590 LTARFILGLETLA
+590 LTARFILDLETLT
-603 PEQEEAADVAPLIGV
+603 PEQEEAADVAPPLGV

-624 RWIAQAATGLRKLQ
+624 RWIAQAATGLRRLEQ
-638 QTATQLTPMAQQ
+638 SNATLTPL
-650 AAVGAHRVAAKLRAG
+650 AANKPARNLTAKLRAG
-665 ALEVRVAGGGIA
+665 ALELRVSGQGVAQTTVRVFTLTGRSV
-677 ETIVHLFSLSGVSL
+677 T
-691 VTVQAA
+691 TVQAS
-697 GSVVRL
+697 GPVVRL

-712 NGVYLYTVTVIGL
+712 NGVYLYTVTVLGP
-725 DGVWRS
+725 DGVWQS
-731 EVRKFLLIR
+731 DVRKFVLVR

>member
-1 MLSMFRATQRT
+1 MGMKKTR
-12 GEGRSLR
+12 
-19 VGTVQKFG
+19 
-27 SIGWLFVLVPILML
+27 WLFVLVPILVL
-41 GWSTVAWADDE
+41 GWAVGALADDE
-52 TDVFNANAGNTNPS
+52 TDVFNANAGNTKPNPK
-66 PNPGENFVVIQDVI
+66 PGENFVVIQDVI
-80 VADPGPF
+80 VSDPGPF

-99 ETVTIRKAGGTLPS
+99 ETVTIRKAGGTLED

-126 DGLFNPTS
+126 DGLFDPTV
-134 DRLLGS
+134 DRLLGA
-140 VNAPKLADFLEG
+140 VNAPRLSA
-152 TPQSC
+152 
-157 PPPPVGTSCGVVFGE
+157 GVVFGTR
-172 PGQLLVLVPNGGSA
+172 GQLLVLVPNNGSV

-197 APDGH
+197 APDGA

-215 LIGGPVTSS
+215 LIGGPTTTS
-224 RIDSVTSLP
+224 RIDSATSLP

-244 VGFIRITAATAD
+244 VGFIRITAATGD

-295 DAGTLIR
+295 GAGTLIR
-302 TVTVKKVGGTISSER
+302 TVTVRKVGGTISSDK

-332 GWDEK
+332 GWDEN
-337 DELLAVVNSPDLER
+337 DELIAVVNSPDLER

-365 DDNAEERLYVVADL
+365 NDNSEERFYVVADL
-379 SPVGLVDGDT
+379 APVGFVDGDT
-389 LRVSVEIVARD
+389 LRTSVEIVARD

-439 IVGKARVPISIRF
+439 IVGKAKIPISIRF
-452 VPGPGLGELQVGPDG
+452 VPAPGLGELQIGPDG

-475 VQVLNVKGV
+475 IQVLNVKGV

-494 DSLEGRVQFT
+494 DSIEGRVQFS

-525 KAPDAPPGE
+525 KAPNAPVGE

-543 EGIEIVDVFR
+543 AGIEVVDVFR
-553 DAAGRDLLPDIT
+553 DAAGRDLLPDIV
-565 PGFIT
+565 PGVIT
-570 IKLLKG
+570 IKLIKG

-581 GVVTLSDAR
+581 GVVTISDAR
-590 LTARFILGLETLA
+590 LTARFILGLETLS
-603 PEQEEAADVAPLIGV
+603 PEQEEAADVAPPLGV
-618 IDATDV
+618 VDATDV
-624 RWIAQAATGLRKLQ
+624 RWIAQAATGLRRLEQNAAALAPLARLAQPNSAKSV
-638 QTATQLTPMAQQ
+638 TARM
-650 AAVGAHRVAAKLRAG
+650 RAG
-665 ALEVRVAGGGIA
+665 TLEVRVGGQGIA
-677 ETIVHLFSLSGVSL
+677 QTTVRVFTLTGKAVA
-691 VTVQAA
+691 TVQASGPTA
-697 GSVVRL
+697 RL

-712 NGVYLYTVTVIGL
+712 NGVYLYTVTVLGP
-725 DGVWRS
+725 DGVWQS

>member
-1 MLSMFRATQRT
+1 MSMMRALMQRT
-12 GEGRSLR
+12 GEGRSSR
-19 VGTVQKFG
+19 VGMKKTR
-27 SIGWLFVLVPILML
+27 WLFVLVPILVL
-41 GWSTVAWADDE
+41 GWAVGALADDE
-52 TDVFNANAGNTNPS
+52 TDVFNANAGNTKPN
-66 PNPGENFVVIQDVI
+66 PNPGENFVVIQDVV
-80 VADPGPF
+80 VADPGPE
-87 GDTTPDSFPTAI
+87 GDQIADSFPTAI
-99 ETVTIRKAGGTLPS
+99 ETVTIRKAGGTLED

-126 DGLFNPTS
+126 DGLFDPTV
-134 DRLLGS
+134 DRLLGA
-140 VNAPKLADFLEG
+140 VNAPRLSA
-152 TPQSC
+152 
-157 PPPPVGTSCGVVFGE
+157 GVVFGTR
-172 PGQLLVLVPNGGSA
+172 GQLLVLVPNNGSV

-197 APDGH
+197 APDGA

-215 LIGGPVTSS
+215 LIGGPTTTS
-224 RIDSVTSLP
+224 RIDSATSLP

-244 VGFIRITAATAD
+244 VGFIRITAATGD

-295 DAGTLIR
+295 GAGTLIR
-302 TVTVKKVGGTISSER
+302 TVTVRKVGGTISSDK

-332 GWDEK
+332 GWDEN
-337 DELLAVVNSPDLER
+337 DELIAVVNSPDLER

-365 DDNAEERLYVVADL
+365 NDNAEERFYVVADL
-379 SPVGLVDGDT
+379 APVGFVDGDT
-389 LRVSVEIVARD
+389 LRTSVEIVARD

-439 IVGKARVPISIRF
+439 IVGKAKIPISIRF
-452 VPGPGLGELQVGPDG
+452 VPAPGLGELQIGPDG

-475 VQVLNVKGV
+475 IQVLNVKGV

-494 DSLEGRVQFT
+494 DSIEGRVQFS

-525 KAPDAPPGE
+525 KAPNAPVGE

-543 EGIEIVDVFR
+543 EGIEVVDVFR
-553 DAAGRDLLPDIT
+553 DAAGRDLLPDIV
-565 PGFIT
+565 PGVIT
-570 IKLLKG
+570 IKLIKG

-581 GVVTLSDAR
+581 GVVTISDAR
-590 LTARFILGLETLA
+590 LTARFILGLETLS
-603 PEQEEAADVAPLIGV
+603 PEQEEAADVAPPLGV
-618 IDATDV
+618 VDATDV
-624 RWIAQAATGLRKLQ
+624 RWIAQAAAGLRKLEQ
-638 QTATQLTPMAQQ
+638 NAAALAPLARSAQPNSAKSVTARM
-650 AAVGAHRVAAKLRAG
+650 RAG
-665 ALEVRVAGGGIA
+665 TLEVRVGGQGIA
-677 ETIVHLFSLSGVSL
+677 QTIVRVFTLTGKAVA
-691 VTVQAA
+691 TVQASGPTA
-697 GSVVRL
+697 RL

-712 NGVYLYTVTVIGL
+712 NGVYLYTVTVLGP
-725 DGVWRS
+725 DGVWQS
-731 EVRKFLLIR
+731 EVRKFILVR

>member
-1 MLSMFRATQRT
+1 MSMMRALMQRT
-12 GEGRSLR
+12 GEGRSSR
-19 VGTVQKFG
+19 VGMKKTR
-27 SIGWLFVLVPILML
+27 WLFVLVPILVL
-41 GWSTVAWADDE
+41 GWAVGALADDE
-52 TDVFNANAGNTNPS
+52 TDVFNANAGNTKPN

-80 VADPGPF
+80 VSDPGPF

-99 ETVTIRKAGGTLPS
+99 ETVTIRKAGGTLED

-126 DGLFNPTS
+126 DGLFDPTV
-134 DRLLGS
+134 DRLLGA
-140 VNAPKLADFLEG
+140 VNAPRLSA
-152 TPQSC
+152 
-157 PPPPVGTSCGVVFGE
+157 GVVFGTR
-172 PGQLLVLVPNGGSA
+172 GQLLVLVPNNGSV

-197 APDGH
+197 APDGA

-215 LIGGPVTSS
+215 LIGGPTTTS
-224 RIDSVTSLP
+224 RIDSATSLP

-244 VGFIRITAATAD
+244 VGFIRITAATGD
-256 AETDVVDETPARTAN
+256 AETDVIDETPARTAN

-295 DAGTLIR
+295 GAGTLIR
-302 TVTVKKVGGTISSER
+302 NVTVRKVGGTISSDK

-332 GWDEK
+332 GWDEN
-337 DELLAVVNSPDLER
+337 DELIAVVNSPDLER

-365 DDNAEERLYVVADL
+365 NDNAEERFYVVADL
-379 SPVGLVDGDT
+379 APVGFVDGDT
-389 LRVSVEIVARD
+389 LRTSVEIVARD

-439 IVGKARVPISIRF
+439 IVGKAKIPISIRF
-452 VPGPGLGELQVGPDG
+452 VPAPGLGELQIGPDG

-494 DSLEGRVQFT
+494 DSIEGRVQFS

-525 KAPDAPPGE
+525 KAPNAPVGE

-543 EGIEIVDVFR
+543 EGIEVVDVFR
-553 DAAGRDLLPDIT
+553 DAAGHDLLPDIV
-565 PGFIT
+565 PGVIT
-570 IKLLKG
+570 IKLIKG

-581 GVVTLSDAR
+581 GVVTISDAR
-590 LTARFILGLETLA
+590 LTARFILGLETLS
-603 PEQEEAADVAPLIGV
+603 PEQEEAADVAPPLGV
-618 IDATDV
+618 VDATDV
-624 RWIAQAATGLRKLQ
+624 RWIAQAAAGLRKLEQ
-638 QTATQLTPMAQQ
+638 NAAALAPLARSAQPNSAKSVTARM
-650 AAVGAHRVAAKLRAG
+650 RAG
-665 ALEVRVAGGGIA
+665 TLEVRVGGQGIA
-677 ETIVHLFSLSGVSL
+677 QTTVRVFTLTGKAVA
-691 VTVQAA
+691 TVQASGPTA
-697 GSVVRL
+697 RL

-712 NGVYLYTVTVIGL
+712 NGVYLYTVTVLGP
-725 DGVWRS
+725 DGVWQS
-731 EVRKFLLIR
+731 EVRKFILVR

>member
-1 MLSMFRATQRT
+1 
-12 GEGRSLR
+12 
-19 VGTVQKFG
+19 VGMRKTR
-27 SIGWLFVLVPILML
+27 WLFVLVPILVL
-41 GWSTVAWADDE
+41 GWAVGALADDE
-52 TDVFNANAGNTNPS
+52 TDVFNANAGNTKPN

-80 VADPGPF
+80 VSDPGPF

-99 ETVTIRKAGGTLPS
+99 ETVTIRKAGGTLED

-126 DGLFNPTS
+126 DGLFDPTV
-134 DRLLGS
+134 DRLLGA
-140 VNAPKLADFLEG
+140 VNAPRLSA
-152 TPQSC
+152 
-157 PPPPVGTSCGVVFGE
+157 GVVFGTR
-172 PGQLLVLVPNGGSA
+172 GQLLVLVPNNGSV

-197 APDGH
+197 APDGA

-215 LIGGPVTSS
+215 LIGGPTTTS
-224 RIDSVTSLP
+224 RIDSATSLP

-244 VGFIRITAATAD
+244 VGFIRITAATGD

-295 DAGTLIR
+295 GAGTLIR
-302 TVTVKKVGGTISSER
+302 TITVRKVGGTISSDK

-332 GWDEK
+332 GWDEN
-337 DELLAVVNSPDLER
+337 DELIAVVNSPDLER

-365 DDNAEERLYVVADL
+365 NDNSEERFYIVADL
-379 SPVGLVDGDT
+379 APVGFVDGDT
-389 LRVSVEIVARD
+389 LRTSVEIVARD

-439 IVGKARVPISIRF
+439 IVGKAKIPISIRF
-452 VPGPGLGELQVGPDG
+452 VPAPGLGELQIGPDG

-475 VQVLNVKGV
+475 IQVLNVKGV

-494 DSLEGRVQFT
+494 DSIEGRVQFS

-525 KAPDAPPGE
+525 KAPNAPVGE

-543 EGIEIVDVFR
+543 AGIEVVDVFR
-553 DAAGRDLLPDIT
+553 DAAGRDLLPDIV
-565 PGFIT
+565 PGVIT
-570 IKLLKG
+570 IKLIKG

-581 GVVTLSDAR
+581 GVVTISDAR
-590 LTARFILGLETLA
+590 LTARFILGLETLS
-603 PEQEEAADVAPLIGV
+603 PEQEEAADVAPPLGV

-624 RWIAQAATGLRKLQ
+624 RWIAQAATGLRRLEQNAAALAPLARSAQPNSAKSV
-638 QTATQLTPMAQQ
+638 TARM
-650 AAVGAHRVAAKLRAG
+650 RAG
-665 ALEVRVAGGGIA
+665 ALEVRVGGQGIA
-677 ETIVHLFSLSGVSL
+677 QTTVRVFTLTGKAVA
-691 VTVQAA
+691 TVQASGPTA
-697 GSVVRL
+697 RL

-712 NGVYLYTVTVIGL
+712 NGVYLYTVTVLGP
-725 DGVWRS
+725 DGVWQS
-731 EVRKFLLIR
+731 EVRKFILVR

>member
-1 MLSMFRATQRT
+1 MLRESSQRT
-12 GEGRSLR
+12 GEGRSSR
-19 VGTVQKFG
+19 VGTIQRFG
-27 SIGWLFVLVPILML
+27 SIAWLFVLVPILAL
-41 GWSTVAWADDE
+41 GWSVGALADDE
-52 TDVFNANAGNTNPS
+52 TDVLNAGAGNTEPS

-80 VADPGPF
+80 VSDPGSE
-87 GDTTPDSFPTAI
+87 GDTTPDSYPTAI
-99 ETVTIRKAGGTLPS
+99 ETVTVRKAGGTLAD

-126 DGLFNPTS
+126 DGEFNPTV
-134 DRLLGS
+134 DRLLGT
-140 VNAPKLADFLEG
+140 VNAPDLTA
-152 TPQSC
+152 
-157 PPPPVGTSCGVVFGE
+157 GVVFGI
-172 PGQLLVLVPNGGSA
+172 PGQMLVQVPTTCIPPSTCEGSA

-197 APDGH
+197 APDGA

-224 RIDSVTSLP
+224 RIDSATSLP

-244 VGFIRITAATAD
+244 TGFIRITAATAD
-256 AETDVVDETPARTAN
+256 AETDVVDETPARTGK
-271 PGDSVVLQEFLVSD
+271 PGDSVVVQEFLVSD
-285 PGVSGDAVPD
+285 PGVSGDAMPD
-295 DAGTLIR
+295 GAGTLIR
-302 TVTVKKVGGTISSER
+302 TVTVRKVGGTVSSDK

-332 GWDEK
+332 GWDEQ
-337 DELLAVVNSPDLER
+337 DELLDVVNSPDLER

-365 DDNAEERLYVVADL
+365 NDNAEERFYVVADL
-379 SPVGLVDGDT
+379 APVGLVDGDT
-389 LRVSVEIVARD
+389 LRTSVEIVARD

-415 MPVVASNQLVVKVPP
+415 MPVVASNQLVVEVPP

-439 IVGKARVPISIRF
+439 IVGKTRIPISIRF

-475 VQVLNVKGV
+475 IQVLNIKGV

-494 DSLEGRVQFT
+494 DSIEGRAQFA

-525 KAPDAPPGE
+525 KAPDAPVGE
-534 SVRIDIEDI
+534 SVTLDIEDI

-553 DAAGRDLLPDIT
+553 DAEGRDLLPDVT
-565 PGFIT
+565 RGVIT
-570 IKLLKG
+570 IKLIKG

-581 GVVTLSDAR
+581 GVVTMSDAR
-590 LTARFILGLETLA
+590 LAARFILGLETLT
-603 PEQEEAADVAPLIGV
+603 PEQEEAADVAPPLGA

-624 RWIAQAATGLRKLQ
+624 RYIAQVAAGLRKLEQ
-638 QTATQLTPMAQQ
+638 AGTVLVPLTRPSVALSRDVTA
-650 AAVGAHRVAAKLRAG
+650 RVRAG
-665 ALEVRVAGGGIA
+665 TLEVRVSGQGIA
-677 ETIVHLFSLSGVSL
+677 ETTVRVFTLTGKP
-691 VTVQAA
+691 VTTAQAA
-697 GSVVRL
+697 GPAVRL

-712 NGVYLYTVTVIGL
+712 NGVYLYTVTVLGPDGL
-725 DGVWRS
+725 WHS
-731 EVRKFLLIR
+731 SVRKFLLVR

>member
-1 MLSMFRATQRT
+1 MSMMRALMQRT
-12 GEGRSLR
+12 GEGRSSR
-19 VGTVQKFG
+19 VGMKKTR
-27 SIGWLFVLVPILML
+27 WLFVLVPILVL
-41 GWSTVAWADDE
+41 GWAVGALADDE
-52 TDVFNANAGNTNPS
+52 TDVFNADAGNTKPN
-66 PNPGENFVVIQDVI
+66 PNPGENFVVIQDVV
-80 VADPGPF
+80 VADPGPE
-87 GDTTPDSFPTAI
+87 GDQIADSFPTAI
-99 ETVTIRKAGGTLPS
+99 ETVTIRKAGGTLED

-126 DGLFNPTS
+126 DGLFDPTV
-134 DRLLGS
+134 DRLLGA
-140 VNAPKLADFLEG
+140 VNAPRLSA
-152 TPQSC
+152 
-157 PPPPVGTSCGVVFGE
+157 GVVFGTR
-172 PGQLLVLVPNGGSA
+172 GQLLVLVPNEGSV

-197 APDGH
+197 APDGA

-215 LIGGPVTSS
+215 LIGGPTTTS
-224 RIDSVTSLP
+224 RIDSATSLP

-244 VGFIRITAATAD
+244 VGFIRITAATGD
-256 AETDVVDETPARTAN
+256 AETDVIDETPARTAN

-295 DAGTLIR
+295 GAGTLIR
-302 TVTVKKVGGTISSER
+302 TVTVRKVGGTISSDK

-332 GWDEK
+332 GWDEN
-337 DELLAVVNSPDLER
+337 DELIAVVNSPDLER

-365 DDNAEERLYVVADL
+365 NDNAEERFYVVADL
-379 SPVGLVDGDT
+379 APVGFVDGDT
-389 LRVSVEIVARD
+389 LRTSVEIVARD

-439 IVGKARVPISIRF
+439 IVGKARIPISIRF
-452 VPGPGLGELQVGPDG
+452 VPAPGLGELQIGPDG

-494 DSLEGRVQFT
+494 DSIEGRVQFS

-525 KAPDAPPGE
+525 KAPNAPVGE

-543 EGIEIVDVFR
+543 EGIEVVDVFR
-553 DAAGRDLLPDIT
+553 DAAGHDLLPDIV
-565 PGFIT
+565 PGVIT
-570 IKLLKG
+570 IKLIKG

-581 GVVTLSDAR
+581 GVVTISDAR
-590 LTARFILGLETLA
+590 LTARFILGLETLS
-603 PEQEEAADVAPLIGV
+603 PEQEEAADVAPPLGV
-618 IDATDV
+618 VDATDV
-624 RWIAQAATGLRKLQ
+624 RWIAQAAAGLRKLEQ
-638 QTATQLTPMAQQ
+638 NAAALAPLARSAQPNSAKSVTARM
-650 AAVGAHRVAAKLRAG
+650 RAG
-665 ALEVRVAGGGIA
+665 TLEVRVGGQGIA
-677 ETIVHLFSLSGVSL
+677 QTTVRVFTLTGKAVA
-691 VTVQAA
+691 TVQASGPTA
-697 GSVVRL
+697 RL

-712 NGVYLYTVTVIGL
+712 NGVYLYTVTVLGP
-725 DGVWRS
+725 DGVWQS
-731 EVRKFLLIR
+731 EVRKFILVR

>member
-1 MLSMFRATQRT
+1 
-12 GEGRSLR
+12 
-19 VGTVQKFG
+19 VGMRKTR
-27 SIGWLFVLVPILML
+27 WLFVLVPILVL
-41 GWSTVAWADDE
+41 GWAVGALADDE
-52 TDVFNANAGNTNPS
+52 TDVFNANAGNTKPN

-80 VADPGPF
+80 VSDPGPF

-99 ETVTIRKAGGTLPS
+99 ETVTIRKAGGTLED

-126 DGLFNPTS
+126 DGLFDPTV
-134 DRLLGS
+134 DRLLGA
-140 VNAPKLADFLEG
+140 VNAPRLSA
-152 TPQSC
+152 
-157 PPPPVGTSCGVVFGE
+157 GVVFGTR
-172 PGQLLVLVPNGGSA
+172 GQLLVLVPNNGSV

-197 APDGH
+197 APDGA

-215 LIGGPVTSS
+215 LIGGPTTTS
-224 RIDSVTSLP
+224 RIDSATSLP

-244 VGFIRITAATAD
+244 VGFIRITAATGD

-295 DAGTLIR
+295 GAGTLIR
-302 TVTVKKVGGTISSER
+302 TVTVRKVGGTISSDK

-332 GWDEK
+332 GWDEN
-337 DELLAVVNSPDLER
+337 DELIAVVNSPDLER

-365 DDNAEERLYVVADL
+365 NDNAEERFYVVADL
-379 SPVGLVDGDT
+379 APVGFVDGDT
-389 LRVSVEIVARD
+389 LRTSVEIVARD

-439 IVGKARVPISIRF
+439 IVGKAKIPISIRF
-452 VPGPGLGELQVGPDG
+452 VPAPGLGELQIGPDG

-494 DSLEGRVQFT
+494 DSIEGRVQFS

-525 KAPDAPPGE
+525 KAPNAPVGE

-543 EGIEIVDVFR
+543 EGIEVVDVFR
-553 DAAGRDLLPDIT
+553 DAAGHDLLPDIV
-565 PGFIT
+565 PGVIT
-570 IKLLKG
+570 IKLIKG

-581 GVVTLSDAR
+581 GVVTISDAR
-590 LTARFILGLETLA
+590 LTARFILGLETLS
-603 PEQEEAADVAPLIGV
+603 PEQEEAADVAPPLGV
-618 IDATDV
+618 VDATDV
-624 RWIAQAATGLRKLQ
+624 RWIAQAATGLRRLEQNAAALAPLARSAQPNSAKSV
-638 QTATQLTPMAQQ
+638 TARM
-650 AAVGAHRVAAKLRAG
+650 RAG
-665 ALEVRVAGGGIA
+665 TLEVRVGGQGIA
-677 ETIVHLFSLSGVSL
+677 QTTVRVFTLTGKAVA
-691 VTVQAA
+691 TVQASGPTA
-697 GSVVRL
+697 RL

-712 NGVYLYTVTVIGL
+712 NGVYLYTVTVLGP
-725 DGVWRS
+725 DGVWQS
-731 EVRKFLLIR
+731 EVRKFILVR

>member
-1 MLSMFRATQRT
+1 MSMMRALMQRT
-12 GEGRSLR
+12 GEGRSSR
-19 VGTVQKFG
+19 VGMRKTR
-27 SIGWLFVLVPILML
+27 WLFVLVPILVL
-41 GWSTVAWADDE
+41 GWAVGALADDE
-52 TDVFNANAGNTNPS
+52 TDVFNANAGNTKPN

-80 VADPGPF
+80 VSDPGPF

-99 ETVTIRKAGGTLPS
+99 ETVTIRKAGGTLED

-126 DGLFNPTS
+126 DGLFDPTV
-134 DRLLGS
+134 DRLLGA
-140 VNAPKLADFLEG
+140 VNAPRLSA
-152 TPQSC
+152 
-157 PPPPVGTSCGVVFGE
+157 GVVFGTR
-172 PGQLLVLVPNGGSA
+172 GQLLVLVPNNGSV

-197 APDGH
+197 APDGA

-215 LIGGPVTSS
+215 LIGGPTTTS
-224 RIDSVTSLP
+224 RIDSATSLP

-239 GLPVP
+239 GLPIP
-244 VGFIRITAATAD
+244 TGFIRITAATGD

-295 DAGTLIR
+295 GAGTLIR
-302 TVTVKKVGGTISSER
+302 TVTVRKVGGTISSDK

-332 GWDEK
+332 GWDEN
-337 DELLAVVNSPDLER
+337 DELIAVVNSPDLER

-365 DDNAEERLYVVADL
+365 NDNAEERFYVVADL
-379 SPVGLVDGDT
+379 APVGFVDGDT
-389 LRVSVEIVARD
+389 LRTSVEIVARD

-439 IVGKARVPISIRF
+439 IVGKAKIPISIRF
-452 VPGPGLGELQVGPDG
+452 VPAPGLGELQIGPDG

-494 DSLEGRVQFT
+494 DSIEGRVQFS

-525 KAPDAPPGE
+525 KAPNAPVGE

-543 EGIEIVDVFR
+543 AGIEVVDVFR
-553 DAAGRDLLPDIT
+553 DAAGRDLLPDIV
-565 PGFIT
+565 PGVIT
-570 IKLLKG
+570 IKLIKG

-581 GVVTLSDAR
+581 GVVTISDAR
-590 LTARFILGLETLA
+590 LTARFILGLETLS
-603 PEQEEAADVAPLIGV
+603 PEQEEAADVAPPLGV
-618 IDATDV
+618 VDATDV
-624 RWIAQAATGLRKLQ
+624 RWIAQAATGLRRLEQNAAALAPLARSAQPNSAKSV
-638 QTATQLTPMAQQ
+638 TARM
-650 AAVGAHRVAAKLRAG
+650 RAG
-665 ALEVRVAGGGIA
+665 TLEVRVGGQGIA
-677 ETIVHLFSLSGVSL
+677 QTTVRVFTLTGKAVA
-691 VTVQAA
+691 TVQASGPIA
-697 GSVVRL
+697 RL

-712 NGVYLYTVTVIGL
+712 NGVYLYTVTVLGP
-725 DGVWRS
+725 DGVWQS
-731 EVRKFLLIR
+731 EVRKFILVR

>member
-1 MLSMFRATQRT
+1 MSMMRALMQRT
-12 GEGRSLR
+12 GEGRSSR
-19 VGTVQKFG
+19 VGMRKTR
-27 SIGWLFVLVPILML
+27 WLFVLVPILVL
-41 GWSTVAWADDE
+41 GWAVGALADDE
-52 TDVFNANAGNTNPS
+52 TDVFNANAGNTKPN

-80 VADPGPF
+80 VSDPGPF

-99 ETVTIRKAGGTLPS
+99 ETVTIRKAGGTLED

-126 DGLFNPTS
+126 DGLFDPTV
-134 DRLLGS
+134 DRLLGA
-140 VNAPKLADFLEG
+140 VNAPRLSA
-152 TPQSC
+152 
-157 PPPPVGTSCGVVFGE
+157 GVVFGTR
-172 PGQLLVLVPNGGSA
+172 GQLLVLVPNNGSV

-197 APDGH
+197 APDGA

-215 LIGGPVTSS
+215 LIGGPTTTS
-224 RIDSVTSLP
+224 RIDSATSLP

-244 VGFIRITAATAD
+244 VGFIRITAATGD

-295 DAGTLIR
+295 GAGTLIR
-302 TVTVKKVGGTISSER
+302 TVTVRKVGGTISSDK

-332 GWDEK
+332 GWDEN
-337 DELLAVVNSPDLER
+337 DELIAVVNSPDLER

-365 DDNAEERLYVVADL
+365 NDNAEERFYVVADL
-379 SPVGLVDGDT
+379 APVGFVDGDT
-389 LRVSVEIVARD
+389 LRTSVEIVARD

-439 IVGKARVPISIRF
+439 IVGKARIPISIRF
-452 VPGPGLGELQVGPDG
+452 VPAPGLGELQIGPDG

-475 VQVLNVKGV
+475 IQVLNVKGV

-494 DSLEGRVQFT
+494 DSIEGRVQFS

-525 KAPDAPPGE
+525 KAPNAPVGE

-543 EGIEIVDVFR
+543 AGIEVVDVFR
-553 DAAGRDLLPDIT
+553 DAAGRDLLPDIV
-565 PGFIT
+565 PGVIT
-570 IKLLKG
+570 IKLIKG

-581 GVVTLSDAR
+581 GVVTISDAR
-590 LTARFILGLETLA
+590 LTARFILGLETLS
-603 PEQEEAADVAPLIGV
+603 PEQEEAADVAPPLGV
-618 IDATDV
+618 VDATDV
-624 RWIAQAATGLRKLQ
+624 RWIAQAATGLRKLEQ
-638 QTATQLTPMAQQ
+638 SAAALAPLARSAQPNSAKSVTARM
-650 AAVGAHRVAAKLRAG
+650 RAG
-665 ALEVRVAGGGIA
+665 ALEVRVGGQGIA
-677 ETIVHLFSLSGVSL
+677 QTTVRVFTLTGKAVA
-691 VTVQAA
+691 TVQASGPTA
-697 GSVVRL
+697 RL

-712 NGVYLYTVTVIGL
+712 NGVYLYTVTVLGP
-725 DGVWRS
+725 DGVWQS
-731 EVRKFLLIR
+731 EVRKFILVR